1 MSIEQSLD
9 NIAAAINNLAVAIT
23 GQGAWA
29 APAAAKVQ
37 SPKQIK
43 EEAPPAEG
51 KPGKAP
57 PAGARAEKDPAPSKP
72 TAEAS
77 AAATEKALSYEAD
90 IKPLFQK
97 LVGAKGRDVGLA
109 FIAKYNDTP
118 GCRLPDAITEA
129 QYPEVK
135 AALLAQLEE

>member
-9 NIAAAINNLAVAIT
+9 NIAAAINNLAAAIA
-23 GQGAWA
+23 GQGT
-29 APAAAKVQ
+29 PAVAKAQ
-37 SPKQIK
+37 PTKQTK

-51 KPGKAP
+51 KPNKDK
-57 PAGARAEKDPAPSKP
+57 PAGAQAEKVPAPSKP

-77 AAATEKALSYEAD
+77 GAATEKALSYEAD

-97 LVGAKGRDVGLA
+97 VVGAKGRDVGLA

-118 GCRLPDAITEA
+118 GCRLPDAITEV

-135 AALLAQLEE
+135 TALLALLEE